1 MLLIRVYKADFI
13 STLTLEGVSLKNKRG
28 GEVNRTLPSTFD
40 TIHPIDLIFSTY
52 NELSVYFQLI
62 KTTYCLIGFHGNH
75 NHINFEFSK
84 FQIFI
89 ILESSTENGEKY
101 KLLAIGIYKI
111 VRNIVKFIIKVFRQ
125 K

>member
-40 TIHPIDLIFSTY
+40 TIHPIDLIFRTY

-62 KTTYCLIGFHGNH
+62 KTTYCLIGFHGNQ

-89 ILESSTENGEKY
+89 ILESSTENGEK
-101 KLLAIGIYKI
+101 
-111 VRNIVKFIIKVFRQ
+111 
-125 K
+125 